1 MLVPSFCWEH
11 WMFST
16 CEEFLS
22 LFQNCL
28 KVALI
33 RLYFV
38 ILTPADSKEN
48 HFIIIDFTHQGHNL
62 FPAVPSDLRE

>member
-16 CEEFLS
+16 CEESLS

-38 ILTPADSKEN
+38 ILTPADSKGKPFYYN
-48 HFIIIDFTHQGHNL
+48 
-62 FPAVPSDLRE
+62 

>member
-16 CEEFLS
+16 CEESLS

-33 RLYFV
+33 CLYFV
-38 ILTPADSKEN
+38 TLTTADSKGKSFYYN
-48 HFIIIDFTHQGHNL
+48 
-62 FPAVPSDLRE
+62 